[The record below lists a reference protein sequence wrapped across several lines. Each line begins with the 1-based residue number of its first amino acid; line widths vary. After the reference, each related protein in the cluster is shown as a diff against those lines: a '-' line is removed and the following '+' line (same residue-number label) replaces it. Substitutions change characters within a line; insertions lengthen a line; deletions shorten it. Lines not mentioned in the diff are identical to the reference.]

1 MLPNLYAVV
10 LKWISFKYM
19 IYFNIFNN
27 CDLVIF
33 FFTWHC
39 PQGAFSV
46 QITLPP
52 VFKIGSYLQFS
63 CTNMYPRDKHHTW
76 LFFLVMK
83 QNCDHLNFRLEFV
96 LPVRMFEVKSV
107 WNIGGFWQNLQIQG
121 VFGAET
127 EFCKVTPEKKRQFP
141 GFISERHLA
150 CLIFSLRKLPR

>member
-107 WNIGGFWQNLQIQG
+107 WNIGGFWQICKFRVCLGQRRNFVKLRLRRKGSFQG
-121 VFGAET
+121 SYQSVIWH
-127 EFCKVTPEKKRQFP
+127 V
-141 GFISERHLA
+141 
-150 CLIFSLRKLPR
+150 